1 MTVDLNLT
9 YSKAQVQVFFPKES
23 ERFPKFTI
31 VTKGRRA
38 GLTKGAANAFIEY
51 GLDDSFHFLP
61 KGDIFLLWG
70 DTISTNIDRYFD
82 RYFYPILKELPQ
94 SIWKWEGTKKILKVG
109 RATID
114 FRSADRPEN
123 WEGFGYHL
131 IFLNEAG
138 IILEDDYLYD
148 NAVLPMLIDFKDAKL
163 IAGGVPK
170 GKVSK
175 TGQHKFYKLYN
186 EAVTANPD
194 YRHFQLTARDNPFIS
209 FEELQNIAKGL
220 DQMTIDQE
228 IEGLFIDANAKS
240 FLYAFDSKK
249 HVIPEYKL
257 NPHLPILVSFDFNV
271 DPMTAILSQQLDVK
285 SCTVFDEFV
294 LPNSSTPELCDAII
308 AKYHRWMGKFEITG
322 DASGNARQA
331 FERGGVS
338 HYTKIKETFDVAT
351 YQFKVRR
358 QNMSHINS
366 RIVCNSVLQNANF
379 AITEN
384 CKMTID
390 DAIQTR
396 VDGFGKIIKTKEK
409 GAHLFDNIR
418 YTIDA
423 CFPDWIDKPEL
434 YE

>member
-9 YSKAQVQVFFPKES
+9 YSKAQVRIFFPGEIDS
-23 ERFPKFTI
+23 FPKYTVI
-31 VTKGRRA
+31 TKGRRA

-51 GLDDSFHFLP
+51 GLDDKFHFLP
-61 KGDIFLLWG
+61 KGDLFLLWG
-70 DTISTNIDRYFD
+70 DTISTNIDRYYD

-123 WEGFGYHL
+123 WEGFGYHV

-170 GKVSK
+170 GKVSR
-175 TGQHKFYKLYN
+175 TGQHKFFKLYN
-186 EAVTANPD
+186 EAIGSNPE
-194 YRHFQLTARDNPFIS
+194 YRHFQITAKDNPFIS
-209 FEELQNIAKGL
+209 FDELEKIAQGL
-220 DQMTIDQE
+220 DTMTIDQE
-228 IEGLFIDANAKS
+228 IKGLFIDASAKS

-249 HVIPEYKL
+249 HVRKPYSP
-257 NPHLPILVSFDFNV
+257 NPHLPIMVSFDFNV
-271 DPMTAILSQQLDVK
+271 DPMTATLSQKPDVRT
-285 SCTVFDEFV
+285 CIIFDEFQ
-294 LPNSSTPELCDAII
+294 LPNSSTPELCEYVIS
-308 AKYHRWMGKFEITG
+308 KYHRWLGNFEVTG
-322 DASGNARQA
+322 DASGNSRSSY
-331 FERGGVS
+331 ERGGVT
-338 HYTKIKETFDVAT
+338 HYSKIAQELDVSPS
-351 YQFKVRR
+351 QFKV
-358 QNMSHINS
+358 NKHNPSHINS
-366 RIVCNSVLQNANF
+366 RIICNSVLQNANF
-379 AITEN
+379 FITEN
-384 CKMTID
+384 CKHTID

-396 VDGFGKIIKTKEK
+396 VDGFGKIIKTKDK
-409 GAHLFDNIR
+409 GAHCFDTIR

-423 CFPDWIDKPEL
+423 SFPEWITKPEL

>member
-1 MTVDLNLT
+1 MRDIRLDLS
-9 YSKAQVQVFFPKES
+9 YSKKQIEVFFPATFRKY
-23 ERFPKFTI
+23 TI
-31 VTKGRRA
+31 VRKGRRA

-51 GLDDSFHFLP
+51 GLDDGFDFLP
-61 KGDIFLLWG
+61 KGEIFLLWG
-70 DTISTNIDRYFD
+70 DTISTNIDRYYD
-82 RYFYPILKELPQ
+82 RYFYPELKKLPE
-94 SIWKWEGTKKILKVG
+94 SIWKWEGTKKILRIG

-123 WEGFGYHL
+123 WEGFGYHV

-148 NAVLPMLIDFKDAKL
+148 NAVMPMLIDYKDAKL

-175 TGQHKFYKLYN
+175 TGQHKFFKLYN
-186 EAVTANPD
+186 ESISGNPD
-194 YRHFQLTARDNPFIS
+194 YRDIHITAKDNPFIS
-209 FEELQNIAKGL
+209 YEELEKLRKGL
-220 DQMTIDQE
+220 DELTIAQE
-228 IEGLFIDANAKS
+228 IEGEFIDVSAKS
-240 FLYAFDSKK
+240 FLYAFDTKK
-249 HVIPEYKL
+249 HQIKSYKL
-257 NPHLPILVSFDFNV
+257 NPHLPILISFDFNV
-271 DPMTAILSQQLDVK
+271 DPMTATLSQQPDIK
-285 SCTVFDEFV
+285 SCIIFDEFK
-294 LPNSSTPELCDAII
+294 LDNSSTPELCDAII
-308 AKYHRWMGKFEITG
+308 AKYHKWLGNFEVTG

-331 FERGGVS
+331 FERGGGS
-338 HYTKIKETFDVAT
+338 HYTRIKDVLDIRPF
-351 YQFKVRR
+351 QFKVRR
-358 QNMSHINS
+358 QNLSHINS
-366 RIVCNSVLQNANF
+366 RIICNSVLQNANF

-384 CKMTID
+384 CIHTID

-396 VDGFGKIIKTKEK
+396 VDSFGKIIKTKEK